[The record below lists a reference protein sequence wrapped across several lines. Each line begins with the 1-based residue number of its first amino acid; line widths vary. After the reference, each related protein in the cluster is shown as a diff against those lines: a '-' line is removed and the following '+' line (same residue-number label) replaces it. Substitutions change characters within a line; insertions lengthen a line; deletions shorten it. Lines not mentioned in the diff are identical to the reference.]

1 MELHLILQRDN
12 GTLQK
17 NDLSI
22 NSWVTHCTLRL
33 SQFYV
38 ICFAVFKVQFVVP
51 LMVVITTNATL
62 KTKIL
67 LYLAFY
73 ILSNFDGI
81 INSIIF
87 FYMNGEG
94 RSYLKAVTLDKLNR
108 ALPRK
113 HIKSKNL
120 WRLSPVLLYALTR
133 VLRENLDWHL
143 EAQTWMEE

>member
-38 ICFAVFKVQFVVP
+38 IYFAVFKVQFVVP

-120 WRLSPVLLYALTR
+120 WRLSPVLLYALMR

>member
-1 MELHLILQRDN
+1 
-12 GTLQK
+12 
-17 NDLSI
+17 
-22 NSWVTHCTLRL
+22 
-33 SQFYV
+33 
-38 ICFAVFKVQFVVP
+38 
-51 LMVVITTNATL
+51 MVVITTNATL

-120 WRLSPVLLYALTR
+120 
-133 VLRENLDWHL
+133 
-143 EAQTWMEE
+143 

>member
-17 NDLSI
+17 IWFI
-22 NSWVTHCTLRL
+22 NKFRVTHRTLRL
-33 SQFYV
+33 SQFHV
-38 ICFAVFKVQFVVP
+38 ICFAVFKVQFIVP
-51 LMVVITTNATL
+51 VMVIITTNKTL

-87 FYMNGEG
+87 FYINGEG
-94 RSYLKAVTLDKLNR
+94 RSYLKTVTLDKLNS